1 MDREAWQ
8 TTVHRVTKSRIRL
21 KRPGT
26 STITNNAPLMGT
38 LVLGLCQ
45 SSHVGEN
52 VSPPKCPQF
61 TRVRFTNTVV
71 VNQ

>member
-1 MDREAWQ
+1 M
-8 TTVHRVTKSRIRL
+8 T
-21 KRPGT
+21 GT
-26 STITNNAPLMGT
+26 SAITNNVPLMGT
-38 LVLGLCQ
+38 LVLSLCQ

-61 TRVRFTNTVV
+61 TRVCFTNTVV